1 MWGVCPGCG
10 CGRDTVV
17 VSHAGELVV
26 MACLWCGS
34 VWPATVPV
42 VDAEALLARFSG
54 GSGTRLRGGGHLS
67 QPWARGPSLST
78 RPPRFTT

>member
-26 MACLWCGS
+26 MACLWCGA
-34 VWPATVPV
+34 VWPATVPI

-54 GSGTRLRGGGHLS
+54 VAALGCAAAATFHNLGRA
-67 QPWARGPSLST
+67 AR
-78 RPPRFTT
+78 R

>member
-26 MACLWCGS
+26 LACLWCGS
-34 VWPATVPV
+34 VWPATAPV
-42 VDAEALLARFSG
+42 VDADALLVSA
-54 GSGTRLRGGGHLS
+54 
-67 QPWARGPSLST
+67 
-78 RPPRFTT
+78 

>member
-17 VSHAGELVV
+17 VSHVRELVV
-26 MACLWCGS
+26 MACLWCGA

-42 VDAEALLARFSG
+42 VDVEALLVSA
-54 GSGTRLRGGGHLS
+54 
-67 QPWARGPSLST
+67 
-78 RPPRFTT
+78 